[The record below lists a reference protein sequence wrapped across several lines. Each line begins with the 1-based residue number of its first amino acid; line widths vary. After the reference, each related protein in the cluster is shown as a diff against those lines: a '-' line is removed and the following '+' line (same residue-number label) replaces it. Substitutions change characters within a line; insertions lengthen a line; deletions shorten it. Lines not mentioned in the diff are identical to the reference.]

1 MKVIISVLVLVVVS
15 VLAGCAT
22 GNDVYPQLVNG
33 EKCST
38 RTECDNL
45 HWKTDYQHDIGS
57 SDNGGESDS
66 E

>member
-1 MKVIISVLVLVVVS
+1 MNGIKSLLVLC
-15 VLAGCAT
+15 VLLTGCAT
-22 GNDVYPQLVNG
+22 STDYPQVVNG

-45 HWKTDYQHDIGS
+45 HWKTDYQHDIAS
-57 SDNGGESDS
+57 SDNGGESAS